1 MKRQSVD
8 QKQVL
13 HHRNVED
20 ERHRLQSALTDDVD
34 ETTSSD
40 VDNIDD
46 IPASPSSS
54 QPGPDNERVS
64 VESVPAREPS
74 EPTVIPNDGMYH
86 LCTFLMVFSLLNPL

>member
-20 ERHRLQSALTDDVD
+20 ERHRLQSALTDVE
-34 ETTSSD
+34 ETASSD
-40 VDNIDD
+40 VDNNDD

-54 QPGPDNERVS
+54 QPVPDNERVN
-64 VESVPAREPS
+64 VESVISLGNSDPA
-74 EPTVIPNDGMYH
+74 VIPNDGMYH
-86 LCTFLMVFSLLNPL
+86 LLTLFNGIITS

>member
-20 ERHRLQSALTDDVD
+20 ERHHLQSALTDVD

-40 VDNIDD
+40 VDNNGD
-46 IPASPSSS
+46 IPTQSPSS
-54 QPGPDNERVS
+54 QPCLDS
-64 VESVPAREPS
+64 VQSTEKDV
-74 EPTVIPNDGMYH
+74 EPTVIPDHGMCRS
-86 LCTFLMVFSLLNPL
+86 LTLVFNGNIIPQPSLTL